1 MADSTGKTY
10 QQVAPTD
17 FSAANRLMNDAMKQQ
32 MLGGLMLGKAF
43 TEGGQ
48 ILQDR
53 RDADYYSQLNQY
65 ANDPLGMAQALQDG
79 TINSSGIS
87 DAASKA
93 TAEYFNKAA
102 TNWKSNT
109 ETEKAQYIQDQYRQ
123 HKGTLDAIY
132 SAGQSGNEAAYN
144 AGIQQFIKNG
154 GDVQVLKDLG
164 LNYDKQKAEAALMGA
179 RAAMAG
185 LANEERKK
193 MSYDRYIEFLDKH
206 SRTATN
212 DPNFRIF
219 DYLDTLSPS
228 EKAYYMEGI
237 QGGSNV
243 WNGLLA
249 QGILSANGLGS
260 ATPSST
266 TNGASY
272 DDGNLQFGK

>member
-1 MADSTGKTY
+1 MAQLTWN
-10 QQVAPTD
+10 QVQAPNMRD
-17 FSAANRLMNDAMKQQ
+17 ANILMSDAMNRQAMGGAIMAKA
-32 MLGGLMLGKAF
+32 LGDIS
-43 TEGGQ
+43 TDIQ
-48 ILQDR
+48 NR
-53 RDADYYSQLNQY
+53 RDAEYYAQMNQY
-65 ANDPLGMAQALQDG
+65 ANDPLGMAQALQNG
-79 TINSSGIS
+79 AINQNGVSQTALQKGREYLSS
-87 DAASKA
+87 
-93 TAEYFNKAA
+93 AA
-102 TNWKSNT
+102 TNWKNNIDT
-109 ETEKAQYIQDQYRQ
+109 AHTDMLNQQRQ
-123 HKGTLDAIY
+123 KYSSEVLDY
-132 SAGQSGNEAAYN
+132 KN
-144 AGIQQFIKNG
+144 ALANNDLARATQIKNSVMSQDPSVSSEIFDG
-154 GDVQVLKDLG
+154 NLSF
-164 LNYDKQKAEAALMGA
+164 DKAKADAMMMQA
-179 RAAMAG
+179 RAAMSG

-249 QGILSANGLGS
+249 QGILSANSLGS
-260 ATPSST
+260 TTPSST